1 MIAFADLAR
10 AAFCPRQ
17 LYYVRRD
24 AADAE
29 SAGLD
34 RTDGDDEDDPR
45 SPPPE
50 ARERMGLAFR
60 YPALRTAAEDRLRDL
75 PTAVDPPTYRRNL
88 SALADRD
95 LWNRLVDPARERAF
109 LSGKDC
115 HGIAHKVLRPVD
127 DGSANG
133 DPDGGEPVDGDPDG
147 GEPVDD
153 PPVPTIVSPGDPP
166 ESGVYEPQA
175 VRAVAAAKALAWERE
190 REVPRAL
197 VEYPGHAVVREVRL
211 TTRKKAAYRRA
222 LRAAR
227 SIDGPPPRLRG
238 DPKCDACDYR
248 AECGTRTRSLASLLG
263 L

>member
-29 SAGLD
+29 GAALG
-34 RTDGDDEDDPR
+34 RPDGDDEDPR

-60 YPALRTAAEDRLRDL
+60 YPALRTVAEDRLREL

-95 LWNRLVDPARERAF
+95 LWNRLVDPVRERAF

-115 HGIAHKVLRPVD
+115 HGIAHKVLRPAAD
-127 DGSANG
+127 ESANG
-133 DPDGGEPVDGDPDG
+133 GPATGGSADGDPAD
-147 GEPVDD
+147 EPPIPSV
-153 PPVPTIVSPGDPP
+153 VSRGDPP
-166 ESGVYEPQA
+166 ETGVYEPQA
-175 VRAVAAAKALAWERE
+175 VRAVAAAKALSWEAE
-190 REVPRAL
+190 TEVPRAV

-238 DPKCDACDYR
+238 DAKCDACDYR

>member
-1 MIAFADLAR
+1 MIAFTDLGR

-24 AADAE
+24 AADAGR
-29 SAGLD
+29 AGGD
-34 RTDGDDEDDPR
+34 RSDADEDPR
-45 SPPPE
+45 RPPPE
-50 ARERMGLAFR
+50 ARERMALAFR
-60 YPALRTAAEDRLRDL
+60 YPDLRTAADDRLRTL
-75 PTAVDPPTYRRNL
+75 PIAVDPGTYRRNL
-88 SALADRD
+88 DALADRD
-95 LWNRLVDPARERAF
+95 PWDRLVDPARERAF
-109 LSGKDC
+109 LSGRDC
-115 HGIAHKVLRPVD
+115 HGIAHKVLRPAD
-127 DGSANG
+127 EPSA
-133 DPDGGEPVDGDPDG
+133 DRESRDE
-147 GEPVDD
+147 
-153 PPVPTIVSPGDPP
+153 PPVPTVVSPGDPP

-175 VRAVAAAKALAWERE
+175 VRAVAVAKALAWERE
-190 REVPRAL
+190 REVPRAF